1 MAAEYNVQAIM
12 DDLRKIGDL
21 NPDQHDGSY
30 ELMKETIQ
38 AYSEMSDYS
47 PLDYRD
53 LNLVYLT
60 TVGTWKQ
67 SISSKKKTIDD
78 SHLSSQAKQRLKAL
92 WDIIWQKAE
101 MGEYTNNE
109 PDASGHRG
117 RSAGGSG
124 EQRQDLGVRER
135 NAQLGQVRY
144 LEMGRDQH
152 PRVRAHGCSR

>member
-1 MAAEYNVQAIM
+1 MLRPIMVGKQTGRNKDMAAEYNVQAIM

-30 ELMKETIQ
+30 ELMNETIQ

-78 SHLSSQAKQRLKAL
+78 SHCHLKP
-92 WDIIWQKAE
+92 
-101 MGEYTNNE
+101 NN
-109 PDASGHRG
+109 G
-117 RSAGGSG
+117 
-124 EQRQDLGVRER
+124 
-135 NAQLGQVRY
+135 
-144 LEMGRDQH
+144 
-152 PRVRAHGCSR
+152 